1 MKTKLSS
8 TLYLL
13 LLLSMFG
20 CSINLAQPVTP
31 NPYTEVGPML
41 VTSPAGTGNTTP
53 SVARTVVPVTWAG
66 LNLTGSLVYASAS
79 LTDVTPISIQT
90 LDLIT
95 GEIKTIFTT
104 TKDAWVFYMT
114 ISPDGKQLVM
124 SYAPPSSGP
133 EVPSRALY
141 TMPLDGSAPPQLL
154 FQPPTPDDHY
164 IQAEWSPDGKY
175 LYYVHY
181 NNKERQQQGDLYP
194 AYELFRM
201 DYPEG
206 QPEQIADKAFW
217 PRISADSSKLV
228 YVSLDPASGT
238 NELFTADADGSNAQ
252 KMTLTGSSL
261 SGIIDAPIFS
271 PDGNSILFSAPP
283 PPQAYQPNWLDKLL
297 GVQVVKA
304 HAIPS
309 DWWSVSV
316 TGGEITRLTQIQTI
330 NLFASISPDRNRLAS
345 VSGEGLFVMDW
356 DGSNLTQIL
365 FNPGVSGTVS
375 WVP

>member
-41 VTSPAGTGNTTP
+41 VTSSAGTGNTTP

-154 FQPPTPDDHY
+154 FQPPTSDDHY

>member
-154 FQPPTPDDHY
+154 FQPPTSDDHY

>member
-154 FQPPTPDDHY
+154 FQPPTSDDHY

-309 DWWSVSV
+309 DWWSLSV

>member
-154 FQPPTPDDHY
+154 FQPPTSDDHY

-201 DYPEG
+201 EYPEG